1 MVVTEVT
8 QPAVVGGREEM
19 TVVLEQARLVLEE
32 VVPAREGVMVVAP
45 GELGLVQEEVVWP
58 S

>member
-1 MVVTEVT
+1 MVVTEVSR
-8 QPAVVGGREEM
+8 PAVVGGWEEI
-19 TVVLEQARLVLEE
+19 TAVLEQARLVLEE
-32 VVPAREGVMVVAP
+32 VVAAREGVMVVAP